1 MDENW
6 VLLKTTGD
14 DFTAEIIKGMLEEN
28 QIESFVMNKRDSE
41 FLLGDVELYVH
52 SNDFEKANI
61 LLAEHNES
69 E

>member
-6 VLLKTTGD
+6 VLLKTTSD

-28 QIESFVMNKRDSE
+28 QIEIVVMNKRDSE
-41 FLLGDVELYVH
+41 FLLGEVELYVH
-52 SNDFEKANI
+52 RNDVEKANV
-61 LLAEHNES
+61 LLAEHQES

>member
-6 VLLKTTGD
+6 VLLKTTSD

-28 QIESFVMNKRDSE
+28 QIETVVMNKRDSE
-41 FLLGDVELYVH
+41 FLLGEVELYVH
-52 SNDFEKANI
+52 SNDFEQARI
-61 LLAEHNES
+61 LLAEHKES

>member
-14 DFTAEIIKGMLEEN
+14 EFSAEVIRGMLEEN
-28 QIESFVMNKRDSE
+28 QIETIVMNKRDSE
-41 FLLGDVELYVH
+41 FLLGDVELYVQKT
-52 SNDFEKANI
+52 DFEKAQQ
-61 LLAEHNES
+61 LLAEHKES

>member
-6 VLLKTTGD
+6 VLLKTTSD

-52 SNDFEKANI
+52 SNDVEKAKV
-61 LLAEHNES
+61 LLAEHKES